1 MSVINIVKRKRIF
14 IMWKRFAFAATLII
28 ILSCFCS
35 TALALDFMGPP
46 SAGLK
51 KGQISL
57 GADYSYTRMDIG
69 LDSGVITE
77 TTYDDVRVMN
87 SDTFRV
93 SSFTLK
99 RLKMHKLYANIG
111 YGITDN
117 WEVFIRLGGMNT
129 EFSGNFF
136 PGSTASESRDYNG
149 DTGFAIG
156 FGTKVTFYE
165 KDKLKLGALFQMSW
179 ASSHAS
185 ASGVGWRE
193 TVDIDI
199 IEMQIA
205 LGATY
210 QLTEKIAIYGGPFW
224 HFISFNGSDLNGYRS
239 YKEDPSQDERMVSHA
254 SYNLDDISNFG
265 GYIGARYEVFKD
277 VFYCIEYQHTRSAD
291 ALAMSIRWK
300 F

>member
-1 MSVINIVKRKRIF
+1 
-14 IMWKRFAFAATLII
+14 
-28 ILSCFCS
+28 
-35 TALALDFMGPP
+35 MGPP

-51 KGQISL
+51 KGEIGL
-57 GADYSYTRMDIG
+57 GADYSDSRMDLG
-69 LDSGVITE
+69 LDNGVVQSDFFENNVNTAS
-77 TTYDDVRVMN
+77 TT
-87 SDTFRV
+87 TRV

-117 WEVFIRLGGMNT
+117 WEAFIRLGGMNT

-136 PGSTASESRDYNG
+136 PGSTGSQSRNYNG

-185 ASGVGWRE
+185 ASGADWRE

-210 QLTEKIAIYGGPFW
+210 ELTEKITIYGGPFW
-224 HFISFNGSDLNGYRS
+224 HFVNFNNSGIKGFRSFDS
-239 YKEDPSQDERMVSHA
+239 DPSQDERWSSRS
-254 SYNLDDISNFG
+254 SYDIDDISNFG
-265 GYIGARYEVFKD
+265 GYIGAQYEVFKD
-277 VFYCIEYQHTRSAD
+277 TFYCIEYQHTRSAD

>member
-1 MSVINIVKRKRIF
+1 MF
-14 IMWKRFAFAATLII
+14 IMWKRFTLAANLIVVM
-28 ILSCFCS
+28 SCFCS
-35 TALALDFMGPP
+35 TASALDFMGPP

-51 KGQISL
+51 KGQLGL

-69 LDSGVITE
+69 LDNGMV
-77 TTYDDVRVMN
+77 N
-87 SDTFRV
+87 SAFYKHGALFSSSTSKV

-111 YGITDN
+111 YGIADN
-117 WEVFIRLGGMNT
+117 WEAFIRLGGVNP

-136 PGSTASESRDYNG
+136 PTSTGSQSRDYNG
-149 DTGFAIG
+149 DIGFAIG

-179 ASSHAS
+179 ASSHAT
-185 ASGVGWRE
+185 ASGVDWKE
-193 TVDIDI
+193 SVDIDI

-224 HFISFNGSDLNGYRS
+224 HFINFNDSDMKGYRNYDS
-239 YKEDPSQDERMVSHA
+239 DPSQDEKWISRS
-254 SYNLDDISNFG
+254 SYDIDDISNFG
-265 GYIGARYEVFKD
+265 GYIGAQYEIFKD
-277 VFYCIEYQHTRSAD
+277 TLCCIEYQHTRSAH
-291 ALAMSIRWK
+291 ALAMSVRWK

>member
-1 MSVINIVKRKRIF
+1 
-14 IMWKRFAFAATLII
+14 MWKQFVHIAALIVV
-28 ILSCFCS
+28 LGCFCS

-57 GADYSYTRMDIG
+57 GADYSDTRMDLG
-69 LDSGVITE
+69 LDNGVIVNE
-77 TTYDDVRVMN
+77 IYQWGVLA
-87 SDTFRV
+87 SSSSSRV

-117 WEVFIRLGGMNT
+117 WEAFIRLGGMNT

-136 PGSTASESRDYNG
+136 PGSAGSQSRNYNG

-185 ASGVGWRE
+185 ASGADWRE

-210 QLTEKIAIYGGPFW
+210 QLTEKITIYGGPFW
-224 HFISFNGSDLNGYRS
+224 HFINFNDSDLNGCREYQSNPAQGETMIS
-239 YKEDPSQDERMVSHA
+239 YA
-254 SYNLDDISNFG
+254 SYDLDDISNFG
-265 GYIGARYEVFKD
+265 GYIGAQYEVFKD

-291 ALAMSIRWK
+291 ALAMSIKWK

>member
-1 MSVINIVKRKRIF
+1 MRKQIN
-14 IMWKRFAFAATLII
+14 FAVALVMAFG
-28 ILSCFCS
+28 CFCS

-46 SAGLK
+46 SAELK

-57 GADYSYTRMDIG
+57 GADYSDTRMNLG
-69 LDSGVITE
+69 LDHGVINE
-77 TTYDDVRVMN
+77 SLYQHGALASSTT
-87 SDTFRV
+87 STV

-117 WEVFIRLGGMNT
+117 WETFIRLGGMNT

-136 PGSTASESRDYNG
+136 PGSTGSQSRNFNG

-179 ASSHAS
+179 ASSHAT
-185 ASGVGWRE
+185 ASGVDYRE
-193 TVDIDI
+193 SVDLDI
-199 IEMQIA
+199 VEMQIA

-224 HFISFNGSDLNGYRS
+224 HFINFNDSDLHGFRS
-239 YKEDPSQDERMVSHA
+239 HETDPSQSERKTCYSTYDIDDE
-254 SYNLDDISNFG
+254 SNFG
-265 GYIGARYEVFKD
+265 GYIGAQYEVFKD
-277 VFYCIEYQHTRSAD
+277 TFYCIEYQHTGSAD

>member
-1 MSVINIVKRKRIF
+1 
-14 IMWKRFAFAATLII
+14 MWKRFAFATILIVV
-28 ILSCFCS
+28 LGCFCS

-51 KGQISL
+51 KGQLGL

-69 LDSGVITE
+69 LDNGVVTSTFYKFGAVFSS
-77 TTYDDVRVMN
+77 TT
-87 SDTFRV
+87 SKI

-117 WEVFIRLGGMNT
+117 WEVFIRLGGVNP

-136 PGSTASESRDYNG
+136 PTSPASQSRDYNG
-149 DTGFAIG
+149 DVGFAIG

-179 ASSHAS
+179 ASSHAT
-185 ASGVGWRE
+185 ASGTDFRE
-193 TVDIDI
+193 SVDIDI

-210 QLTEKIAIYGGPFW
+210 QLTEKITIYGGPFW
-224 HFISFNGSDLNGYRS
+224 HFVNFNGSDLHGYRS
-239 YKEDPSQDERMVSHA
+239 YDSNPAQQEKWISRS
-254 SYNLDDISNFG
+254 SYDLDDISNFG
-265 GYIGARYEVFKD
+265 GYIGAQYEIFKD
-277 VFYCIEYQHTRSAD
+277 TLCCIEYQHTRSAD
-291 ALAMSIRWK
+291 ALAMSVRWK

>member
-1 MSVINIVKRKRIF
+1 MCR
-14 IMWKRFAFAATLII
+14 RFALTATLIAA
-28 ILSCFCS
+28 LGCFCS
-35 TALALDFMGPP
+35 SALALDFMGPP

-51 KGQISL
+51 KGELGL
-57 GADYSYTRMDIG
+57 GADYADSRMDIG
-69 LDSGVITE
+69 LDNGLVAEHVYQHGALAS
-77 TTYDDVRVMN
+77 
-87 SDTFRV
+87 SSSSRV

-117 WEVFIRLGGMNT
+117 WEAFIRLGGMNT

-136 PGSTASESRDYNG
+136 PGSSGSQSRNYNG

-179 ASSHAS
+179 ASSYAT
-185 ASGVGWRE
+185 ASGAGFRE
-193 TVDIDI
+193 SVDLDI

-210 QLTEKIAIYGGPFW
+210 ELTEKITIYGGPFW
-224 HFISFNGSDLNGYRS
+224 HFINFNDSELSGFRS
-239 YKEDPSQDERMVSHA
+239 YESDPSQNETKVSYS
-254 SYNLDDISNFG
+254 SYDLDQIGEFG
-265 GYIGARYEVFKD
+265 GYIGAQYEVCKD
-277 VFYCIEYQHTRSAD
+277 TFYCIEYQHTRSAD

>member
-1 MSVINIVKRKRIF
+1 
-14 IMWKRFAFAATLII
+14 MWKRFTLAANLIVVM
-28 ILSCFCS
+28 SCFCS

-46 SAGLK
+46 TAGIK
-51 KGQISL
+51 KGQLGL

-69 LDSGVITE
+69 LDNGV
-77 TTYDDVRVMN
+77 VN
-87 SDTFRV
+87 STVYKFGAFFSSSTSKI

-99 RLKMHKLYANIG
+99 RLKMQKLYANIG

-117 WEVFIRLGGMNT
+117 WEAFIRLGGVNPD
-129 EFSGNFF
+129 FSGNFF
-136 PGSTASESRDYNG
+136 PTSTDSQSRDYNG
-149 DTGFAIG
+149 DIGFAIG

-179 ASSHAS
+179 ASSHATAS
-185 ASGVGWRE
+185 GLHASGVGWRE
-193 TVDIDI
+193 SVDIDI

-224 HFISFNGSDLNGYRS
+224 HFINFNGSKLNGYREYEKDPIQVLTAVDRVS
-239 YKEDPSQDERMVSHA
+239 YD
-254 SYNLDDISNFG
+254 LDDISNFG
-265 GYIGARYEVFKD
+265 GYIGAQYEIFKD
-277 VFYCIEYQHTRSAD
+277 TLCCIEYQHTRSAD

>member
-1 MSVINIVKRKRIF
+1 
-14 IMWKRFAFAATLII
+14 MWKRFAFAAILIVV
-28 ILSCFCS
+28 LGCFCS
-35 TALALDFMGPP
+35 TASALDFMGPP
-46 SAGLK
+46 TAELK

-69 LDSGVITE
+69 LDNGMVTS
-77 TTYDDVRVMN
+77 
-87 SDTFRV
+87 TFYV
-93 SSFTLK
+93 NNVPGPPTSLPVNSFTLK

-117 WEVFIRLGGMNT
+117 WEIFIRLGGMNT

-136 PGSTASESRDYNG
+136 PGSLNSQSRNYNG

-179 ASSHAS
+179 ASSHAT
-185 ASGVGWRE
+185 ASGADWRE

-239 YKEDPSQDERMVSHA
+239 YDSNPSQDERWTSRS
-254 SYNLDDISNFG
+254 SYDLDDISNFG